1 MRIPAT
7 GNPFS
12 VPHVYIKKRGIY
24 MKKTQKLTLTAMLIA
39 IGTLTSNVLFIPL
52 GVTKLFPM
60 QSFIN
65 VLTAVMLGPYYA
77 LAEAFC
83 ISVLRNILGTGSIFA
98 FPGSIIGALL
108 SAYLFKKT
116 QKLFMAFLGEVVG
129 TGIIGAIACYPIST
143 LILGKQATLFGFIPL
158 FIFSALGGA
167 LIGLIVLA
175 IFMKNSAV
183 SRMIQQTGNVGK
195 Q

>member
-1 MRIPAT
+1 M
-7 GNPFS
+7 
-12 VPHVYIKKRGIY
+12 

-108 SAYLFKKT
+108 AAILFKKT
-116 QKLFMAFLGEVVG
+116 NKLFMAFFGEVVG
-129 TGIIGAIACYPIST
+129 TGIFGAIACYPISI
-143 LILGKQATLFGFIPL
+143 LLLGKQATLFGFIPL

-167 LIGLIVLA
+167 LIGLLVLA
-175 IFMKNSAV
+175 VFMKNSAV
-183 SRMIQQTGNVGK
+183 ARMINQAGHAGK
-195 Q
+195 H

>member
-1 MRIPAT
+1 
-7 GNPFS
+7 
-12 VPHVYIKKRGIY
+12 

-52 GVTKLFPM
+52 GLTKLFPM

-98 FPGSIIGALL
+98 F
-108 SAYLFKKT
+108 T
-116 QKLFMAFLGEVVG
+116 
-129 TGIIGAIACYPIST
+129 
-143 LILGKQATLFGFIPL
+143 
-158 FIFSALGGA
+158 
-167 LIGLIVLA
+167 
-175 IFMKNSAV
+175 
-183 SRMIQQTGNVGK
+183 
-195 Q
+195 